1 MIKFAI
7 FDLDGTLLDSNGM
20 WKTLGEKFLR
30 SIGKIPAPDLSERLW
45 DMSLKDAAK
54 LLKTEYSLSFSED
67 EIIEKAVKM
76 SEYFYLNEAKPK
88 NGAREILE
96 RLKMLNVQIKLV
108 TSSDENLAEKSLE
121 RLDLLKYFS
130 EIYGKA
136 DKSKQSA
143 YLNACNI
150 PYETVVFEDALY
162 AVRTAKAAGFTV
174 CAVYD
179 FSERDQETLKQTADF
194 YENELADYTEKL
206 GIILKGDELNE

>member
-1 MIKFAI
+1 MIKTAI
-7 FDLDGTLLDSNGM
+7 FDLDGTLLDTNGM

-54 LLKTEYSLSFSED
+54 LLKAEYSLDLSQE

-76 SEYFYLNEAKPK
+76 SEDFYLYEAKPK

-96 RLKMLNVQIKLV
+96 QFKKLNVQIKLV
-108 TSSDENLAEKSLE
+108 TSSDENLAKKSLK
-121 RLDLLKYFS
+121 RLDMLQYFD

-143 YLNACNI
+143 YLNACGKPN
-150 PYETVVFEDALY
+150 EAAVFEDALY
-162 AVRTAKAAGFTV
+162 AVKTAKSAEFTV

-179 FSERDQETLKQTADF
+179 FSEKDKETLKMTADF
-194 YENELADYTEKL
+194 YEKELSDYIEK
-206 GIILKGDELNE
+206 IDRILKGK

>member
-54 LLKTEYSLSFSED
+54 LLKAEYSLSFSED

-130 EIYGKA
+130 GIYGKA

-143 YLNACNI
+143 YLNACNK

>member
-1 MIKFAI
+1 MIKTAI

-54 LLKTEYSLSFSED
+54 LLKAEYALSLSQE

-76 SEYFYLNEAKPK
+76 SEDFYLNEAKPK

-96 RLKMLNVQIKLV
+96 RLKKLNVQIKLV
-108 TSSDENLAEKSLE
+108 TSSDKNLAEKSLE

-143 YLNACNI
+143 YLNVCNK
-150 PYETVVFEDALY
+150 PYEAVVFEDALY
-162 AVRTAKAAGFTV
+162 AVRTAKSAGFTV

-179 FSERDQETLKQTADF
+179 FSERDPKTLKQTADY
-194 YENELADYTEKL
+194 YENELADYSEK
-206 GIILKGDELNE
+206 ISFILKGDEII

>member
-54 LLKTEYSLSFSED
+54 LLKAEYSLSFSED

>member
-1 MIKFAI
+1 MIKTAI
-7 FDLDGTLLDSNGM
+7 FDLDGTLLNSNGM

-54 LLKTEYSLSFSED
+54 SLKTEYSLSLSED
-67 EIIEKAVKM
+67 EIIDKAVKM

-88 NGAREILE
+88 NGAGKILE
-96 RLKMLNVQIKLV
+96 RLYKLNLQIKLV
-108 TSSDENLAEKSLE
+108 TSSDEDLAEKSLE
-121 RLDLLKYFS
+121 RLDLLKYFT

-143 YLNACNI
+143 YLNACNK
-150 PYETVVFEDALY
+150 PYEAVVFEDALY
-162 AVRTAKAAGFTV
+162 AVKTAKSTGFTV

-179 FSERDQETLKQTADF
+179 FSEKNQEALKQTADF
-194 YENELADYTEKL
+194 YENGLADYAEKL
-206 GIILKGDELNE
+206 DMIFKGNEKNE

>member
-1 MIKFAI
+1 MIKTAI
-7 FDLDGTLLDSNGM
+7 FDLDGTLLDTNGM

-54 LLKTEYSLSFSED
+54 LLKAEYSLVLSQE

-76 SEYFYLNEAKPK
+76 SEDFYLYEAKPK

-96 RLKMLNVQIKLV
+96 QFRKMNVKIKLV
-108 TSSDENLAEKSLE
+108 TSSDENLAKKSLK
-121 RLDLLKYFS
+121 RLDLLQYFD

-143 YLNACNI
+143 YLNACDK
-150 PYETVVFEDALY
+150 PHEAVVFEDALY
-162 AVRTAKAAGFTV
+162 AVKTAKSAGFLV

-179 FSERDQETLKQTADF
+179 FSEKDKETLKMTADF
-194 YENELADYTEKL
+194 YEKELSNYIEK
-206 GIILKGDELNE
+206 IDRILKGK

>member
-20 WKTLGEKFLR
+20 WKALGERLLR
-30 SIGKIPAPDLSERLW
+30 SIGKTPAPDLSERLW

-54 LLKTEYSLSFSED
+54 LLKTEYSLSLSED
-67 EIIEKAVKM
+67 DIIEKAVKM
-76 SEYFYLNEAKPK
+76 SEDFYLNKAKPK
-88 NGAREILE
+88 NGAKEILE
-96 RLKMLNVQIKLV
+96 RLKKLNVQIKLV

-121 RLDLLKYFS
+121 RLDLLKYFA

-143 YLNACNI
+143 YLNACNK
-150 PYETVVFEDALY
+150 PYEAVVFEDALY
-162 AVRTAKAAGFTV
+162 AVKTAKSAGFTV

-179 FSERDQETLKQTADF
+179 FSEREQEALKQTADF
-194 YENELADYTEKL
+194 FENELADYAQKL
-206 GIILKGDELNE
+206 DMILKGNAKNE